1 MDHPLSQMARF
12 SAADFFCRHQT
23 RCRIEARYYISFNI
37 ESWISKNIACMR
49 FLIQAMK
56 NQEQTQARA
65 KTVQFMECLIDDM
78 FSELVGNDVGKDA
91 RYIADGM

>member
-1 MDHPLSQMARF
+1 
-12 SAADFFCRHQT
+12 
-23 RCRIEARYYISFNI
+23 
-37 ESWISKNIACMR
+37 
-49 FLIQAMK
+49 MK

-65 KTVQFMECLIDDM
+65 KTVQFTECLIDDM